1 MKTSRFLRKLNR
13 VVVVYQD
20 FGLAAVASRVRRH
33 LEIMV
38 GREGPAHA
46 EWIRCKASADAAFDA
61 AYGTQTGGIQEISD
75 FKIVGKNARYGLG
88 SVEIQDS
95 QFRKSVI
102 QAPKGVWHAPI
113 RFDRRPVGE
122 DGAALFR

>member
-1 MKTSRFLRKLNR
+1 MDEDYP
-13 VVVVYQD
+13 V
-20 FGLAAVASRVRRH
+20 
-33 LEIMV
+33 
-38 GREGPAHA
+38 
-46 EWIRCKASADAAFDA
+46 IRCD
-61 AYGTQTGGIQEISD
+61 GE
-75 FKIVGKNARYGLG
+75 LG

-95 QFRKSVI
+95 QIRKFVI

>member
-1 MKTSRFLRKLNR
+1 VKTSRFLRKLNR
-13 VVVVYQD
+13 VAVVYQD

-75 FKIVGKNARYGLG
+75 FKIVGKNARYGL
-88 SVEIQDS
+88 SHIASDPSHFTEMMADLHLDLNNW
-95 QFRKSVI
+95 
-102 QAPKGVWHAPI
+102 A
-113 RFDRRPVGE
+113 
-122 DGAALFR
+122 

>member
-1 MKTSRFLRKLNR
+1 MVTSSCYVVARRLKATPRIRSRSNR
-13 VVVVYQD
+13 
-20 FGLAAVASRVRRH
+20 LMAPKESR
-33 LEIMV
+33 LK
-38 GREGPAHA
+38 
-46 EWIRCKASADAAFDA
+46 WAAFLSYLLMA
-61 AYGTQTGGIQEISD
+61 LRHQA
-75 FKIVGKNARYGLG
+75 NPARWLG

-95 QFRKSVI
+95 QIRKSVI

>member
-1 MKTSRFLRKLNR
+1 MDSEARK
-13 VVVVYQD
+13 
-20 FGLAAVASRVRRH
+20 
-33 LEIMV
+33 
-38 GREGPAHA
+38 
-46 EWIRCKASADAAFDA
+46 KA
-61 AYGTQTGGIQEISD
+61 T
-75 FKIVGKNARYGLG
+75 VMLG

-95 QFRKSVI
+95 QIRKSVI

>member
-1 MKTSRFLRKLNR
+1 MPLVQKGR
-13 VVVVYQD
+13 Y
-20 FGLAAVASRVRRH
+20 AASSHHQADP
-33 LEIMV
+33 M
-38 GREGPAHA
+38 GDHA
-46 EWIRCKASADAAFDA
+46 
-61 AYGTQTGGIQEISD
+61 
-75 FKIVGKNARYGLG
+75 LG

-95 QFRKSVI
+95 QIRKSVI

>member
-1 MKTSRFLRKLNR
+1 M
-13 VVVVYQD
+13 
-20 FGLAAVASRVRRH
+20 
-33 LEIMV
+33 
-38 GREGPAHA
+38 
-46 EWIRCKASADAAFDA
+46 
-61 AYGTQTGGIQEISD
+61 
-75 FKIVGKNARYGLG
+75 LG

-95 QFRKSVI
+95 QIRKSVI

>member
-1 MKTSRFLRKLNR
+1 MLHSLQQQATHGCQMTDQLSINLWGI
-13 VVVVYQD
+13 QAQAS
-20 FGLAAVASRVRRH
+20 GLAAVGA
-33 LEIMV
+33 LTLI
-38 GREGPAHA
+38 
-46 EWIRCKASADAAFDA
+46 
-61 AYGTQTGGIQEISD
+61 
-75 FKIVGKNARYGLG
+75 LG

-95 QFRKSVI
+95 QIRKSVI

>member
-1 MKTSRFLRKLNR
+1 MGARVWNNAGNYDANVALVQKFYAWTRCTNEENFQTS
-13 VVVVYQD
+13 
-20 FGLAAVASRVRRH
+20 
-33 LEIMV
+33 
-38 GREGPAHA
+38 
-46 EWIRCKASADAAFDA
+46 
-61 AYGTQTGGIQEISD
+61 T
-75 FKIVGKNARYGLG
+75 LG

-95 QFRKSVI
+95 QIRKSVI